1 MNYIEN
7 AIMRDILK
15 QSKNAC
21 KNDKEKSQEKED
33 YKKEGEIL
41 QESPLRDDS
50 FSDGI
55 KMAEGL
61 FTNMVKNLM
70 ESRERMEELL
80 QKKEEDYKKSE
91 EISLEKEE
99 DYKKSGEILQKSLL
113 RDDFFPDGI
122 KIDKTKIFPTVVL
135 ATMSSGKSTL
145 INALLGKEILPSCN
159 EACTALTY
167 SILDDDSDAKEVIY
181 TTDRNG
187 KVSVYED
194 NLAEELLRINTS
206 TDVTDVFIR
215 SHIDGVLNTDKALLI
230 IDTPGPNNSCDASHQ
245 DILFNTLKKIKGGL
259 FLYVLNATQLGIYD
273 DRNLLTTL
281 KCLIEE
287 DKNKKILFV
296 LNKIDQLDEER
307 GESIEDCVQS
317 ARKYIS
323 TNGFLNPE
331 IIPVSARA
339 ALLFKKVLNGE
350 QLTRRECREFC
361 SLYRLYESKDFNMR
375 KYAVTEELND
385 QSKKIIFHGI
395 EYTIGNLYQAIENTG
410 IGFIEDQIQK
420 MQIRSSGQIKNTIK
434 VRNTKR

>member
-1 MNYIEN
+1 MNYIENTMNYIEN

-15 QSKNAC
+15 QSKEAC
-21 KNDKEKSQEKED
+21 KNDKEKSQEKE
-33 YKKEGEIL
+33 
-41 QESPLRDDS
+41 
-50 FSDGI
+50 
-55 KMAEGL
+55 
-61 FTNMVKNLM
+61 
-70 ESRERMEELL
+70 
-80 QKKEEDYKKSE
+80 EDYKNEE
-91 EISLEKEE
+91 EILEE
-99 DYKKSGEILQKSLL
+99 SLL
-113 RDDFFPDGI
+113 RDDFFPEEI

-167 SILDDDSDAKEVIY
+167 SILDDDSDAKEVIC

-187 KVSVYED
+187 KVNVYED
-194 NLAEELLRINTS
+194 NLAEELLKINTS

-245 DILFNTLKKIKGGL
+245 NILFNTLEKIKGGL

-281 KCLIEE
+281 KCLTEE

-296 LNKIDQLDEER
+296 LNKIDQLDEEK
-307 GESIEDCVQS
+307 GESIEYCVRL
-317 ARKYIS
+317 AREYIS
-323 TNGFLNPE
+323 KNGFSNPE

-350 QLTRRECREFC
+350 QLTRREYREFC
-361 SLYRLYESKDFNMR
+361 SFYWLYESKDFNMR

-385 QSKKIIFHGI
+385 PLKKIIFNDI
-395 EYTIGNLYQAIENTG
+395 EYTIGNLKQAIENTG
-410 IGFIEDQIQK
+410 IGVIEDYIQK
-420 MQIRSSGQIKNTIK
+420 MQIRSTDSDVQ
-434 VRNTKR
+434 